1 MKKILAINS
10 IDTPD
15 EDVSQS
21 AMCIAKGLNSE
32 TFLWMKIDAGFVQ
45 KKKMEF
51 VHAGEVAAIRD
62 EVPLDEFDGIRKR
75 EMEDP
80 TKVDTNMVH
89 LLEIKYSNDLLS
101 DVIKKEK
108 IELVII
114 SSGAKNSVPDVP
126 ESEVFDILEKAK
138 CPVMIIPENHII
150 RGINSI
156 AYVTDLRYC
165 DMSVIRP
172 LVKLGD
178 AFTSGIQLVHMTA
191 DGLPDMA
198 ESYMRD
204 FFKHELSRLMNYP
217 KMRYVNLRSK
227 NKAEELDQK
236 IKSIGADLIALQ
248 WKRHGMFDKL
258 FKGNSSLYSF
268 SQVPLILFP

>member
-32 TFLWMKIDAGFVQ
+32 TFLWMKVDAGFVQ
-45 KKKMEF
+45 KKKKEF
-51 VHAGEVAAIRD
+51 VHAGELSTVRD

-75 EMEDP
+75 EMADQ
-80 TKVDTNMVH
+80 TKVDTSMVH

-101 DVIKKEK
+101 DVIKREE
-108 IELVII
+108 IELVVI
-114 SSGAKNSVPDVP
+114 SSGARNSVPDLP

-138 CPVMIIPENHII
+138 CPVMIIPENHVIT
-150 RGINSI
+150 GIDSI

-172 LVKLGD
+172 LVKLGE

-191 DGLPDMA
+191 DGLPEMA
-198 ESYMRD
+198 EGYMRD
-204 FFKHELSRLMNYP
+204 FFKHELSKLMNYP
-217 KMRYVNLRSK
+217 RMRYVNLKNK

-236 IKSIGADLIALQ
+236 IKNIGADLIALQ

-258 FKGNSSLYSF
+258 FKGKSSVYSF
-268 SQVPLILFP
+268 SQIPLILFP

>member
-45 KKKMEF
+45 KKKKEF